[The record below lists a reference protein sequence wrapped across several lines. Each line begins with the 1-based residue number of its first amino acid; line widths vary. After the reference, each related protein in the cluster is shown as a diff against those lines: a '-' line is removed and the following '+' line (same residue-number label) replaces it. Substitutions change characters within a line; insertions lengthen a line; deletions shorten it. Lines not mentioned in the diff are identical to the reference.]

1 MTRES
6 QCMPASMTSDRCSLS
21 NQLDAQASLKSRHL
35 RSERHPFP
43 FASLRSTCQ
52 CYVVQKGSPSSYY
65 AVKKKNVNFFA
76 KFFEVFAKFF
86 KVFASCL
93 RFSRAF
99 RGFRIHSD
107 PLGCIRMHS
116 EAIGSVWTFSKIFEI
131 FWIFESF
138 FNVSGRNFYKR
149 LFSRHNMSSFT
160 EKEVH
165 KGIQ

>member
-1 MTRES
+1 MRIIDAVGLTLPGPTR
-6 QCMPASMTSDRCSLS
+6 
-21 NQLDAQASLKSRHL
+21 
-35 RSERHPFP
+35 
-43 FASLRSTCQ
+43 
-52 CYVVQKGSPSSYY
+52 GYY
-65 AVKKKNVNFFA
+65 AVKKVFVKFFA

-86 KVFASCL
+86 KVFASFL

-149 LFSRHNMSSFT
+149 LFSRHNMALVSKKWKNRFFFSFFSGPHFGGFSETIFLSCFFLT
-160 EKEVH
+160 EGQGPFFFVFFQK
-165 KGIQ
+165 K

>member
-1 MTRES
+1 M
-6 QCMPASMTSDRCSLS
+6 
-21 NQLDAQASLKSRHL
+21 KKV
-35 RSERHPFP
+35 F
-43 FASLRSTCQ
+43 
-52 CYVVQKGSPSSYY
+52 
-65 AVKKKNVNFFA
+65 VKFFA

-86 KVFASCL
+86 KVFASFL

-131 FWIFESF
+131 FWIFELF

-149 LFSRHNMSSFT
+149 LFSRHNNMQFESSSSDLVIVPS
-160 EKEVH
+160 EGLNVRASLSECY
-165 KGIQ
+165 G

>member
-1 MTRES
+1 MGS
-6 QCMPASMTSDRCSLS
+6 LQCFR
-21 NQLDAQASLKSRHL
+21 
-35 RSERHPFP
+35 
-43 FASLRSTCQ
+43 
-52 CYVVQKGSPSSYY
+52 YY
-65 AVKKKNVNFFA
+65 AVKKVFVKFFA

-86 KVFASCL
+86 KVFASFL

-149 LFSRHNMSSFT
+149 LFSRHNNKRYGSMAPWICCWSCCRYILAKPRYPCPQV
-160 EKEVH
+160 EK
-165 KGIQ
+165 